1 MVAVVM
7 VVVMPATPAPGRIG
21 GITGQAVAK
30 ALRMHPKDITGV
42 KPVKQAGLQALRA
55 TPRACR
61 KPCRTKI

>member
-42 KPVKQAGLQALRA
+42 KPVKQAG
-55 TPRACR
+55 
-61 KPCRTKI
+61 